1 MNPPQDVI
9 ELILEDHR
17 TLEGLLRLMRSVEA
31 DRHAALH
38 DFADL
43 LIAHGHAE
51 ESVLH
56 PPLRPYAHTDFFERI
71 EAEHDE
77 STRVLLALLDV
88 PDIGSAAWDRR
99 LQQMAAAVCRHSDGT
114 ERTLLN
120 LGRAQLDGFHR
131 AELAQEF
138 AETRHRMLRS
148 GCGSADAVHGLLYAD
163 VPA

>member
-1 MNPPQDVI
+1 MTPPQDVV
-9 ELILEDHR
+9 ELILEDHQ

-43 LIAHGHAE
+43 LTAHSHAE
-51 ESVLH
+51 ECVLH
-56 PPLRPYAHTDFFERI
+56 PPLRPYAHHDFFERI

-77 STRVLLALLDV
+77 STKVLLALLDV
-88 PDIGSAAWDRR
+88 PGIGSAEWDRR
-99 LQQMAAAVCRHSDGT
+99 LQQMAAAVYRHSDET

-120 LGRAQLDGFHR
+120 LARAQLDGFHR

-138 AETRHRMLRS
+138 TETRRRMLRA
-148 GCGSADAVHGLLYAD
+148 GCGSADLVRGLLYAD